1 MTFEKMK
8 AVLFTVVFVLPLAFL
23 YKFFFPDTSKMTGFF
38 LIISLLIIFHSIGTL
53 IFSKPKR
60 VDKK

>member
-1 MTFEKMK
+1 MTREKMK

-38 LIISLLIIFHSIGTL
+38 LILFLLIIFHSIGNWL
-53 IFSKPKR
+53 FSRSKR
-60 VDKK
+60 VNKK